1 MKEEMATVATP
12 PTGFLTQEKTMN
24 EAIVSAVGKV
34 WKHLN
39 DNGAATFFELRRK
52 TGLSADMVNRAI
64 GWLAREDK
72 LCFETA
78 NGPEQIRLRQ

>member
-1 MKEEMATVATP
+1 
-12 PTGFLTQEKTMN
+12 MN
-24 EAIVSAVGKV
+24 EAIATASKPAVKTLAQGKTMNDTIVSAVAKV

-39 DNGAATFFELRRK
+39 DHGAASFNELRRK
-52 TGLSADMVNRAI
+52 TGLSTDLVNRAI

-78 NGPEQIRLRQ
+78 NGPEQIRLR

>member
-1 MKEEMATVATP
+1 VNETTAAASKPAVKA
-12 PTGFLTQEKTMN
+12 LTQEKAMN

-72 LCFETA
+72 LCYETA